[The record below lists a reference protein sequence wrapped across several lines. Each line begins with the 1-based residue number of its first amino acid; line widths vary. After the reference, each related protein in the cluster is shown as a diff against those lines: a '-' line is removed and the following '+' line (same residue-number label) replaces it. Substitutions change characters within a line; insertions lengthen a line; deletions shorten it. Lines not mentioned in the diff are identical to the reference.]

1 MAVSKKSGD
10 PGEAVRGGRMLITVL
25 LVPWKVGYWNE
36 LGCLKRS
43 AREAISSARFQLR
56 QKVEGAPFCR
66 RTKVPGDRLRRLGVV
81 AGRAGSGISPRV
93 QEKLGY

>member
-10 PGEAVRGGRMLITVL
+10 PGEAVRGGRMLI

-43 AREAISSARFQLR
+43 AREAIPSARFQLR

-66 RTKVPGDRLRRLGVV
+66 
-81 AGRAGSGISPRV
+81 
-93 QEKLGY
+93 